1 MVRGAIL
8 LAAVSVSASL
18 VSSGR
23 LLHLLLVATVVTVAS
38 LSRGTVASL
47 LGDGCLRGGGLL
59 RDSCLSSDLVAVL
72 VLGHVTGFGS
82 EKSGFHLFLGD
93 TVSAVPFDVKPV
105 VA

>member
-23 LLHLLLVATVVTVAS
+23 LLHLLLVATVVTVAG

-47 LGDGCLRGGGLL
+47 LGGDGCLLREGG
-59 RDSCLSSDLVAVL
+59 LSSDLVAVL